1 MLCVYFI
8 ILIYQRKKNPN
19 YLQVRETEEPDPI
32 LSLNI
37 LSMKQIEPEM
47 GQGKGI
53 QNSKAITTKVRGEK
67 KSLKNM
73 WEVKSTQRTKG
84 KELSPLKIA
93 GLLGHF
99 QTPVFMQESI
109 SIKRVKLRKEKEVL
123 GRYQSMKKKSSEM

>member
-1 MLCVYFI
+1 
-8 ILIYQRKKNPN
+8 
-19 YLQVRETEEPDPI
+19 
-32 LSLNI
+32 
-37 LSMKQIEPEM
+37 MKQIEPEM